1 MIASFAVLPPL
12 GLFFLTLPGWIAYT
26 ALILL
31 GAAVLSSFAVTVV
44 IAQELMPARIG
55 TASGLVLGLG
65 FGAGGLA
72 VGVLGAAADRVGLVA
87 TLAFLFVV
95 PIPALVFA
103 LGIPETGQ
111 RRTRSAS

>member
-1 MIASFAVLPPL
+1 M
-12 GLFFLTLPGWIAYT
+12 
-26 ALILL
+26 

-55 TASGLVLGLG
+55 IASGLVLGLG

-72 VGVLGAAADRVGLVA
+72 VGVLGAAADRIGLVP

-95 PIPALVFA
+95 PVPALLFA
-103 LGIPETGQ
+103 LGIPETGHGRI
-111 RRTRSAS
+111 RR